1 MVFRMACG
9 IYGMAFGK
17 CCHHY
22 RNLDMDGILKDHVRS
37 SVATLKCYS
46 TYKQRSNLCCSE
58 KMEVIPF
65 APISRLH
72 SVSERHE
79 RRHDDTTAWS

>member
-1 MVFRMACG
+1 MVFRMACR
-9 IYGMAFGK
+9 IYGIAFGK
-17 CCHHY
+17 CCRRY
-22 RNLDMDGILKDHVRS
+22 GKLDMDGILKDHVRS

-46 TYKQRSNLCCSE
+46 TFKQRSNLYCSE
-58 KMEVIPF
+58 RMEVIPF
-65 APISRLH
+65 GPTSRLH